1 MLAKGGRK
9 RRIKGHRFQPAH
21 KGAQTEGATRKSGK
35 ALSVRW
41 SSTTLFVLAAS
52 GAAIGFNNIWQFPFL
67 AGQYGGGA
75 FVIVYLFCVLL
86 IGLPLLMAEVMLGRM
101 GRGSP
106 IYTFRYLAARARG
119 DPKWA
124 LVGWFVVLG
133 GFLIFS
139 YLSVIAGWTIA
150 YTLRFAVGAF
160 VGQTADG
167 VGSLFTALTRDPER
181 QLFWHSVF
189 ILMTMVPAARGVRAG
204 LEAVIKY
211 AVPLLFILLLILLAY
226 AATTEAFG
234 RALVYLFQP
243 DFTKLSSAGV
253 LAAMGHAF
261 FSLGLGVG
269 VMLMY
274 GAYLDSE
281 VSIPRVSLAVV
292 GLDTMV
298 ALLGSVVVFSLLF
311 SGGVESASGPA
322 LVFQALPLAFDHI
335 PFGHFFGTVFFGL
348 LVIIAWMT
356 GVALIEPV
364 MVWLAQHFDMDR
376 FKAAMVSGAVAWT
389 LGLVTILSFNHWK
402 FEFRFLGVVKK
413 LGFFDVLQILTAHF
427 LLPLGGIFIALFA
440 GWALKPAM
448 TREQL
453 ALRSPC
459 AFDIWL
465 WLMRLVIPLLIFM
478 VFLNITQL
486 FS

>member
-1 MLAKGGRK
+1 MHTKGGRK
-9 RRIKGHRFQPAH
+9 KITKGRRPESTH
-21 KGAQTEGATRKSGK
+21 KGAKAEGVVRKP
-35 ALSVRW
+35 LTVRW

-52 GAAIGFNNIWQFPFL
+52 GAAIGFNNFWQFPFL

-75 FVIVYLFCVLL
+75 FVIAYLFFVLL

-106 IYTFRYLAARARG
+106 ICTLSRLARRARG
-119 DPKWA
+119 DPKWV
-124 LVGWFVVLG
+124 LVGWFAVLG
-133 GFLIFS
+133 SFLIFS

-150 YTLRFAVGAF
+150 YTLRSAFGVF

-167 VGSLFTALTRDPER
+167 ISSLFTALAWDPEK

-189 ILMTMVPAARGVRAG
+189 ILMTMVTAARGVRAG
-204 LEAVIKY
+204 LEVVIKY
-211 AVPLLFILLLILLAY
+211 AVPLLFILLLILMAY
-226 AATTEAFG
+226 AAATEAFG

-243 DFTKLSSAGV
+243 DFTKLSGAGI
-253 LAAMGHAF
+253 LTALGHAF

-274 GAYLDSE
+274 GAYLNGE
-281 VSIPRVSLAVV
+281 VSIHRVALTVV
-292 GLDTMV
+292 GLDTAV
-298 ALLGSVVVFSLLF
+298 ALMAGVVVFSLLF
-311 SGGVESASGPA
+311 SGDVEPASGPT
-322 LVFQALPLAFDHI
+322 LVFQAMPLAFDHI

-356 GVALIEPV
+356 GIALVEPV
-364 MVWLAQHFDMDR
+364 MAWLGERFDMNR

-389 LGLVTILSFNHWK
+389 LGLITILSFNHWK
-402 FEFRFLGVVKK
+402 FEFKFLGVVKK
-413 LGFFDVLQILTAHF
+413 LGFFDVLQIFTAQV

-440 GWALKPAM
+440 GWVLKPAM
-448 TREQL
+448 MREQF
-453 ALRSPC
+453 AMRSPC

-465 WLMRLVIPLLIFM
+465 WLVRLVIPVLLLMLF
-478 VFLNITQL
+478 FNIMQL